1 MRKKMHE
8 TEYRASRVCRVL
20 GNPSAYTVV
29 KMLLRK
35 GMSPGRIAAST
46 GMSLPLV
53 SATLR
58 TLRNVDVVRYETR
71 GNGKTYYIK
80 DTSII
85 DLCRVLE
92 DFVNRIRRKNF

>member
-20 GNPSAYTVV
+20 GNPTAYAIV
-29 KMLLRK
+29 KVLLK
-35 GMSPGRIAAST
+35 KEASPSVLAASI
-46 GMSLPLV
+46 GLSLPLV

-71 GNGKTYYIK
+71 GNERTYYIK
-80 DTSII
+80 DKAVADT
-85 DLCRVLE
+85 CRALE
-92 DFVNRIRRKNF
+92 SLVNRMRRKSF

>member
-20 GNPSAYTVV
+20 GNPTAYAIV
-29 KMLLRK
+29 KVLLK
-35 GMSPGRIAAST
+35 KEMSPGMLAASI

-71 GNGKTYYIK
+71 GNEKTYCVK
-80 DTSII
+80 DKAVG
-85 DLCRVLE
+85 DMCRALE
-92 DFVNRIRRKNF
+92 YFVNRMRRKSF

>member
-20 GNPSAYTVV
+20 GNPTAYGII
-29 KMLLRK
+29 KALLKRD
-35 GMSPGRIAAST
+35 MSPSMLAET
-46 GMSLPLV
+46 LGMSLPLI

-71 GNGKTYYIK
+71 GNVKIYGAKDKTVV
-80 DTSII
+80 DV
-85 DLCRVLE
+85 CHALE
-92 DFVNRIRRKNF
+92 RFVNRMRRKNY